1 LIFSVATLNSVRVI
15 KDVLVEFES
24 LSGLR
29 ANPAKSNIF
38 CAGITDAEKGKLMN
52 FL

>member
-1 LIFSVATLNSVRVI
+1 MNLFSAATLNSVWVI

-38 CAGITDAEKGKLMN
+38 FVLESLM
-52 FL
+52 LTRGSW